1 MVPCRNVNR
10 MKRGSEM
17 RQKKEQKKQS
27 KKKKTHIPFRLNV
40 LFFIVFLLFSAI
52 IIQLGKVQII
62 DGETYRNEVNKKEDV
77 TVSTPVPRGKMF
89 DRQGQVIVNNKPLRT
104 VTYTKMKGVDSKEVL
119 QVARQ
124 LAQLIEMSPEDID
137 KLTETDKKDFW
148 MQLNEKRAA
157 EKVTKED
164 ESKFRKQEI
173 EGKELDKKVE
183 ELRRERIT
191 QEELSELSKEDLEV
205 LAIKSKMNA
214 GYKMTPQIV
223 KKDVSQNE
231 YAVVSER
238 LASLPGVDTTV
249 DWERE
254 YPNDKILRSILGSV
268 STENEGL
275 PREQLDYY
283 LVRDYNRNDRIGKSY
298 IEKQY
303 EDALHG
309 TKEQSRSITDK
320 AGNIIRTEKVTEGKS
335 GNNLMLTVDMELQ
348 KKVEESLEK
357 NLRAFHSAEPMMD
370 RAFVVMMNPKN
381 GQILSMAGKKIVN
394 KDGGMQIEDYALG
407 TMTSSY
413 ELGSTVKGATLLAGY
428 QTDTIKPYTHFFDAP
443 MYFKGSSK
451 PKKSWK
457 DFGDIDDLRALQV
470 SSNVYMFNTA
480 LKMAGINYVPNNP
493 LDIKQETFNKMR
505 YYFRQFGLGVPTG
518 IDLPNES
525 IGQMGRTDNVPG
537 FLLDYAIGQYDT
549 YTPLQLAQYISTIAN
564 GGYRMKPQIV
574 QEVREQPHRPEDV
587 GKVIRSIEPV
597 ILNRVDMNTSYI
609 NHVKEGFRR
618 VFQENDGTGTATF
631 KGLPYKPAGKTGTA
645 ETVYGGESEIGRDE
659 NNNRKKCY
667 NLTLAGY
674 APYDADPE
682 VAFSVVV
689 PWVNDDKSGINSA
702 IGKEILD
709 AYFELKAKRAAE
721 QGPVKIISLH

>member
-1 MVPCRNVNR
+1 MILRRNVNR

-89 DRQGQVIVNNKPLRT
+89 DRQGHVIVNNKPLRT
-104 VTYTKMKGVDSKEVL
+104 VTYTKMRGVDSKEVL
-119 QVARQ
+119 QVARD
-124 LAQLIEMSPEDID
+124 LAKLIEMSQEDMD

-157 EKVTKED
+157 AKVTKED

-191 QEELSELSKEDLEV
+191 QEELNELSKEDIEV
-205 LAIKSKMNA
+205 LVIKSKMNA

-268 STENEGL
+268 SNENEGL

-309 TKEQSRSITDK
+309 TRNSLKILWIKQGRLFE
-320 AGNIIRTEKVTEGKS
+320 
-335 GNNLMLTVDMELQ
+335 Q
-348 KKVEESLEK
+348 KK
-357 NLRAFHSAEPMMD
+357 
-370 RAFVVMMNPKN
+370 
-381 GQILSMAGKKIVN
+381 
-394 KDGGMQIEDYALG
+394 
-407 TMTSSY
+407 
-413 ELGSTVKGATLLAGY
+413 
-428 QTDTIKPYTHFFDAP
+428 
-443 MYFKGSSK
+443 
-451 PKKSWK
+451 
-457 DFGDIDDLRALQV
+457 
-470 SSNVYMFNTA
+470 
-480 LKMAGINYVPNNP
+480 
-493 LDIKQETFNKMR
+493 
-505 YYFRQFGLGVPTG
+505 
-518 IDLPNES
+518 
-525 IGQMGRTDNVPG
+525 
-537 FLLDYAIGQYDT
+537 
-549 YTPLQLAQYISTIAN
+549 
-564 GGYRMKPQIV
+564 
-574 QEVREQPHRPEDV
+574 
-587 GKVIRSIEPV
+587 
-597 ILNRVDMNTSYI
+597 
-609 NHVKEGFRR
+609 
-618 VFQENDGTGTATF
+618 
-631 KGLPYKPAGKTGTA
+631 
-645 ETVYGGESEIGRDE
+645 
-659 NNNRKKCY
+659 
-667 NLTLAGY
+667 
-674 APYDADPE
+674 
-682 VAFSVVV
+682 
-689 PWVNDDKSGINSA
+689 
-702 IGKEILD
+702 
-709 AYFELKAKRAAE
+709 
-721 QGPVKIISLH
+721 